1 MLSFVFPGQG
11 AQFVGMGRDLAQ
23 RVPGAME
30 VFTVADQVLGFSLS
44 DLCWNGPEEAL
55 KQTINTQPAI
65 VAMSLACC
73 RALQQEGI
81 EPDLVAG
88 HSVGEY
94 AALVAAGVLDV
105 ASGIRLVRRRGE
117 FMQEAGTVHPSTMA
131 AIVGL
136 SSGKVEEICR
146 EASSA
151 GVVVLANL
159 NSPDQMVI
167 SGDLTAVEAA
177 RNLALKAGAKRAIP
191 LAVSAAFHSPL
202 MEEAAAKL
210 AEELDKTEFRDARI
224 PIVAN
229 ISARPIQKAEEIREA
244 LKGQITAR
252 VLWEE
257 SVRTMRRSGV
267 TAVVEAGPGKVLS
280 GLIKRIEPEMK
291 LFNVQDILGVEKAK
305 EGLFS
310 PLEN

>member
-23 RVPGAME
+23 KVPEAME
-30 VFTVADQVLGFSLS
+30 VFAMADQVLGFSLS

-117 FMQEAGTVHPSTMA
+117 FMQEAGTMHPSTMA

-167 SGDLTAVEAA
+167 SGDLPAVEAA
-177 RNLALKAGAKRAIP
+177 RELAVKAGAKRAIP

-210 AEELDKTEFRDARI
+210 AVELDRTEFRDARI

-229 ISARPIQKAEEIREA
+229 INARPIRKAEEIREA
-244 LKGQITAR
+244 LKGQITSR

-280 GLIKRIEPEMK
+280 GLIRRIEPEIK
-291 LFNVQDILGVEKAK
+291 LFNVQDLSGVEKTK
-305 EGLFS
+305 EGLLS

>member
-1 MLSFVFPGQG
+1 LLSFVFPGQG

-23 RVPGAME
+23 KVPEAME
-30 VFTVADQVLGFSLS
+30 VFAMADQVLGFSLS

-117 FMQEAGTVHPSTMA
+117 FMQEAGTMHPSTMA

-167 SGDLTAVEAA
+167 SGDLPAVEAA
-177 RNLALKAGAKRAIP
+177 RELAVKAGAKRAIP

-210 AEELDKTEFRDARI
+210 AVELDRTEFRDARI

-229 ISARPIQKAEEIREA
+229 INARPIRKAEEIREA
-244 LKGQITAR
+244 LKGQITSR

-280 GLIKRIEPEMK
+280 GLIRRIEPEIK
-291 LFNVQDILGVEKAK
+291 LFNVQDLSGVEKTK
-305 EGLFS
+305 EGLLS

>member
-11 AQFVGMGRDLAQ
+11 TQFVGMGRDLAQ
-23 RVPGAME
+23 RVPKAME
-30 VFTVADQVLGFSLS
+30 VFTMADQVLGFSLS

-65 VAMSLACC
+65 VAMSLACY

-94 AALVAAGVLDV
+94 AALVAAGVLDL

-117 FMQEAGTVHPSTMA
+117 FMQEAGTLHLSTMA

-136 SSGKVEEICR
+136 SSDKVEEICR

-167 SGDLTAVEAA
+167 SGDFPAVEAA
-177 RNLALKAGAKRAIP
+177 RELAVKAGAKRAIP

-210 AEELDKTEFRDARI
+210 AEELDRTEFRDARI

-229 ISARPIQKAEEIREA
+229 VSARPVQKAEEIREA

-291 LFNVQDILGVEKAK
+291 LFNVQDLDGVEKTK
-305 EGLFS
+305 EGLLS